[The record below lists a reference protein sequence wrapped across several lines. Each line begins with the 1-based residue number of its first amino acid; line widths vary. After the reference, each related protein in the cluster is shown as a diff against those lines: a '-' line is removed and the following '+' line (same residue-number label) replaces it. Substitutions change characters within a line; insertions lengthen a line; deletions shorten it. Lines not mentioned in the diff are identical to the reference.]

1 MTGMPPRKIAII
13 GTGAMGSI
21 YAVMMAEAGHDVWA
35 IDSWADHVEAINAK
49 GLRLEG
55 ISGDRNVT
63 AITAATDLA
72 AAGTCDLYVIATKAG
87 GVGAAARAV
96 AGVMGPHSLVLTIQN
111 GLGAADRIAAHMP
124 VDNVLLGVADGF
136 GASMRGPGHAH
147 HNAMRMIRLG
157 EISGGM
163 TDRLRDLETL
173 WQQAGFT
180 ARAFDD
186 ITQLI
191 WEKFVCNVTLSA
203 PCTTFD
209 CNVGAL
215 MANDAAW
222 MVALACAREAYQ
234 CGLAEGVNFSFQDVE
249 TYVTDF
255 ATLMPDASP
264 SLRLDH
270 LAGRTSEIDA
280 INGMVPVIGARH
292 GIATP
297 VNETLSA
304 LVRAREAAFIT
315 ASRSD

>member
-1 MTGMPPRKIAII
+1 MMTDTQPRKIAIV

-35 IDSWADHVEAINAK
+35 IDSWADHVDAINAD

-55 ISGDRNVT
+55 ISGDRRLTSIN
-63 AITAATDLA
+63 AATDLA
-72 AAGTCDLYVIATKAG
+72 AAGMCDLYVIATKAG
-87 GVGAAARAV
+87 GVGEAARAV

-111 GLGAADRIAAHMP
+111 GLGAAERIAAHMP
-124 VDNVLLGVADGF
+124 AGNVLLGVADGF
-136 GASMRGPGHAH
+136 GASIRGPGHAH

-157 EISGGM
+157 EIEGGM

-173 WQQAGFT
+173 WQEAGFT

-215 MANDAAW
+215 MANAESRA
-222 MVALACAREAYQ
+222 VALACAREAYQ

-249 TYVTDF
+249 TYVTEF
-255 ATLMPDASP
+255 ASLMPDASP

-270 LAGRTSEIDA
+270 LAGRASEIDA

-292 GIATP
+292 GIETP

-304 LVRAREAAFIT
+304 IVRAREAAF
-315 ASRSD
+315 RKSD